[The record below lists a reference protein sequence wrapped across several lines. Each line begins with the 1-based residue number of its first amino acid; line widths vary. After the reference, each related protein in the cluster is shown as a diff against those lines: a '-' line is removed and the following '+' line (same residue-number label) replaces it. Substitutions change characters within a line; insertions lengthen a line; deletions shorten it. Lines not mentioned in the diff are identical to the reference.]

1 MVVDDEIGRN
11 VSQYDLKHSC
21 SAGIAYLQDKR
32 YIIKSIERLEN
43 DIKASRRDI
52 DDLRM
57 AGSDKDIKSLY
68 KRLDKIEQAM
78 SNLKDLIVPVVDIV
92 KRVERLETSDKK
104 RGEDIAAL
112 VVKMSLV
119 VAGLGA
125 AVIYVGKQLLTI
137 LIKKV
142 GGE

>member
-43 DIKASRRDI
+43 DIKASKRDI

-137 LIKKV
+137 LMKKV